1 MTNEMTFNKVE
12 LTEVNQAE
20 SKKYLDKLEEIAE
33 QKRSLEARNIENEK
47 QILAIQKELEQ
58 LEFAEAKELDLEK
71 AKAISLQRKALE
83 EQRADIRLLED
94 YKIKEIIRE
103 RVQSEEVKALEAAA
117 DVEYSA
123 YSQQA
128 EEVLKQLEAEVT
140 RLKSSRDNHLRRAGQ
155 LKKVS
160 F

>member
-1 MTNEMTFNKVE
+1 MTAEITFNKVE
-12 LTEVNQAE
+12 LTELNQTE
-20 SKKYLDKLEEIAE
+20 SKKYLEKLEEIAE
-33 QKRSLEARNIENEK
+33 QKRSLEARNVEGER
-47 QILAIQKELEQ
+47 QIQAIQKELEQ
-58 LEFAEAKELDLEK
+58 LEFAEAKELDIEK
-71 AKAISLQRKALE
+71 AKAISLQRKALDD
-83 EQRADIRLLED
+83 QRADIRLLED

-123 YSQQA
+123 YSKQA
-128 EEVLKQLEAEVT
+128 EDALKQLEAEVT
-140 RLKSSRDNHLRRAGQ
+140 RLKSSRENHLRRAGL

>member
-1 MTNEMTFNKVE
+1 MTTEITFNKVE
-12 LTEVNQAE
+12 LTELNQTE
-20 SKKYLDKLEEIAE
+20 SKKYLEKLEEIAE

-58 LEFAEAKELDLEK
+58 LEFAEAKELDLEE
-71 AKAISLQRKALE
+71 AKAISLQRKALDD
-83 EQRADIRLLED
+83 QLADIRVLED
-94 YKIKEIIRE
+94 YKLKEIIRE
-103 RVQSEEVKALEAAA
+103 RVQSEEVKALEGAA

-123 YSQQA
+123 YNQQA